1 LIFNLGFH
9 HSTEFNKQKL
19 KKLMKLKTSIAPSS
33 LLTRIWGV
41 GLCLLLS
48 VGQCD
53 LYAQEKP
60 STWPTKTVHILVGF
74 PGGSTPD
81 MVARAL
87 ADGLTKTLG
96 QAVVVD
102 NKPGASGNIAADQ
115 VAKSTDDHTL
125 GVVINGN
132 LTSAK
137 LLDPKLSYDPSL
149 DFSYL
154 SLLATTP
161 LILLAPVNLPSAQEF
176 IKLAQS
182 AGDTWNYGSV
192 GNGSVGHL
200 GVELLKSKVNG
211 MNAVHIPYSGNPQ
224 VITAML
230 GGQIQLALVPP
241 GVALPQIHAGKLQA
255 IGVTPARSALAPG
268 IASLSEF
275 GVRDFRLEV
284 WAALVGSAHL
294 SVQAKERLSVEI
306 SHLFTQEDFKQRLFN
321 QGWQSVG
328 SSSESLKQ
336 RVQEETRE
344 LGAIIKLRNIKL
356 D

>member
-1 LIFNLGFH
+1 MKFKLTMIKF
-9 HSTEFNKQKL
+9 STF
-19 KKLMKLKTSIAPSS
+19 
-33 LLTRIWGV
+33 TRFFS
-41 GLCLLLS
+41 GLLLLS
-48 VGQCD
+48 LVGSFE
-53 LYAQEKP
+53 LANAQDKVNA
-60 STWPTKTVHILVGF
+60 WPTKTVHLLVGF

-87 ADGLTKTLG
+87 ADGLSKSLG
-96 QAVVVD
+96 QTVVVD
-102 NKPGASGNIAADQ
+102 NKPGASGNISADQ
-115 VAKSTDDHTL
+115 VSKSTDDHTF

-137 LLDPKLSYDPSL
+137 MLDPKLPYDPSQ
-149 DFSYL
+149 DFSFL
-154 SLLATTP
+154 SLLATSP
-161 LILLAPVNLPSAQEF
+161 LILLAPSNLPSGPEF
-176 IKLAQS
+176 IKAAQA

-200 GVELLKSKVNG
+200 GIELLKTRLSALS
-211 MNAVHIPYSGNPQ
+211 AVHIPYSGNPQ

-241 GVALPQIHAGKLQA
+241 GVALPQVHSGKLQA
-255 IGVTPARSALAPG
+255 IGLTSARSQLAPG

-284 WAALVGSAHL
+284 WTALVGSAHL
-294 SVQAKERLSVEI
+294 SVQAKERMNAEI
-306 SHLFTQEDFKQRLFN
+306 ARLFASEEFKQRLLN
-321 QGWQSVG
+321 QGWQAIG
-328 SSSESLKQ
+328 SSPEVLKQ
-336 RVQEETRE
+336 RVQEESRE